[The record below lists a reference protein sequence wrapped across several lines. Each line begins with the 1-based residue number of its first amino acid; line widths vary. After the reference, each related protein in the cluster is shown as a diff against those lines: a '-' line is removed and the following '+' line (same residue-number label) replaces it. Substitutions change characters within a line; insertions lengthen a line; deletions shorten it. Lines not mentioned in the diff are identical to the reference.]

1 MEFSVNFKQNKVTM
15 PIRFA
20 RNTRDLLE
28 PVEQLA
34 AKGLEF
40 VSQKEHID
48 TTTPDESQAHNA
60 QGSAPL

>member
-1 MEFSVNFKQNKVTM
+1 M
-15 PIRFA
+15 
-20 RNTRDLLE
+20 LE